1 MIQKKKRKQKEK
13 GDKKKK
19 EKCEKRTGSKRGIRK
34 ADCAR
39 RPLSGGQQRSRNT
52 SGVYINYL
60 TVNL

>member
-1 MIQKKKRKQKEK
+1 MAKKVKGEK
-13 GDKKKK
+13 K
-19 EKCEKRTGSKRGIRK
+19 KRTGSKRGIRK